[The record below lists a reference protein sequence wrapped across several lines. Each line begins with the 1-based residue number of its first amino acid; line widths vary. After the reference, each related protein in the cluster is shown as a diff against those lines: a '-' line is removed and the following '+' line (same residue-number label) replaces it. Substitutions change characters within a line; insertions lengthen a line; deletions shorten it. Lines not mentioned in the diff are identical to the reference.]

1 MNNLYSG
8 NIKQHYVKM
17 LLSIYKQVSLMKS
30 ILLVE
35 DEESLNRG
43 ISFKLEKEGMLVFS
57 AKSLMEARKIFNST
71 SVDLVIL
78 DIGLPDGS
86 GLDFCREIR
95 KLSDVFIIFLTACD
109 EEVDIVTG
117 LDMGAD
123 DYITKPFSFMILMS
137 KVNAF
142 LRRSSENKSPEIIIS
157 GDISFCPQEMK
168 VLKSG
173 KEIILSKKE
182 LQLLKY
188 LMVNGG
194 QIIKRE
200 QLLNE
205 LWDLDGDFVDSNT
218 VAVNIRRLREKIE
231 EDPSTPKYIRTVR
244 GIGYVW
250 AERCVK

>member
-1 MNNLYSG
+1 
-8 NIKQHYVKM
+8 
-17 LLSIYKQVSLMKS
+17 MKS

-71 SVDLVIL
+71 SIDLVIL

-142 LRRSSENKSPEIIIS
+142 LRRSSESKSPEKIIS
-157 GDISFCPQEMK
+157 GDIGFCPQEMS
-168 VLKSG
+168 VLKKG

-231 EDPSTPKYIRTVR
+231 EDPSTPKYIKTVR

>member
-1 MNNLYSG
+1 
-8 NIKQHYVKM
+8 
-17 LLSIYKQVSLMKS
+17 MKS

-71 SVDLVIL
+71 SIDLVIL

-95 KLSDVFIIFLTACD
+95 KISDVFIIFLTACD

-123 DYITKPFSFMILMS
+123 DYITKPFSFMVLMS

-142 LRRSSENKSPEIIIS
+142 LRRSSEGKSPEKITS

-168 VLKSG
+168 VLKKG

-205 LWDLDGDFVDSNT
+205 LWDLEGDFVDSNT

-231 EDPSTPKYIRTVR
+231 EDPSKPKYIKTVR